1 MLIIIRDRFLYYLLL
16 VGKPIPVKCIENP
29 THEEIQDLQ
38 NIYIEALQK
47 LYEEN
52 RAKYDVNKDLKLII
66 T

>member
-1 MLIIIRDRFLYYLLL
+1 MICPICHTLLCYLLL
-16 VGKPIPVKCIENP
+16 VGKSIPVKCIENP

-52 RAKYDVNKDLKLII
+52 RTKYDVNKDLKLII

>member
-1 MLIIIRDRFLYYLLL
+1 MLIRICDRFLYYLLL
-16 VGKPIPVKCIENP
+16 VGKPIPVKCIENR

-38 NIYIEALQK
+38 NIYIKALQK

-52 RAKYDVNKDLKLII
+52 CAKYDANKNLNLII